1 MPIVTNVFW
10 SNGGTYTGAKLYV
23 LYDDMTYDIFRFE
36 SELIDS
42 YYNPELKKFLNLKQ
56 LRIKKYTKEMVK
68 GYIDDQIE
76 KWKIKRGV
84 EL

>member
-10 SNGGTYTGAKLYV
+10 NDGGMYTGAKLYV

-36 SELIDS
+36 RELVDRCIYS
-42 YYNPELKKFLNLKQ
+42 ELKKFLNLRQ
-56 LRIKKYTKEMVK
+56 LRIKKYTKEAVK

-76 KWKIKRGV
+76 KWKMEKG
-84 EL
+84 L